1 MLLMQTVEVS
11 GWQLPLMSGPSK
23 AKAPGRP
30 RGFFQHG
37 QRVRMNI
44 VTETILSV
52 AIACAAWSLA
62 RILAW
67 VVMWEGAVTYWS

>member
-1 MLLMQTVEVS
+1 MLLIQTVEVS
-11 GWQLPLMSGPSK
+11 GCLLPLMSGPSK
-23 AKAPGRP
+23 GMSPGRP

-37 QRVRMNI
+37 LRVRLNI
-44 VTETILSV
+44 VTEAILSV

-67 VVMWEGAVTYWS
+67 VVTWEGAVMYWS